1 MIVNRVPFIV
11 DTLSNLSHLVI
22 QKTSTDVGAT
32 KNANIIP
39 KGSNAS
45 Y

>member
-22 QKTSTDVGAT
+22 QKTSDVGAT